1 MPTLLSRRR
10 LAGIASAVATAACL
24 PASLRAQTSLK
35 PIKVGVVAGP
45 QTPVM
50 EIVKANAAREGL
62 GVQIIEFADLI
73 QPNEALAA
81 GDIDANSFQHV
92 PYLDQQAKDRGYKFT
107 VVGQTLLAPVG
118 LYSKKLKSPND
129 LPAGGRIAIPND
141 PSNGG
146 RALVLLQKLGMIR
159 LRPEAGLTASVMTD
173 VVDNPRRIRFV
184 ELPAAQLPRVLDDVD
199 AAVINTIFAVPAGL
213 QPGRDSIALEEK
225 DSPYVNVIV
234 VRTAEKDRPEFAW
247 LVAAYR
253 SPEVKKYIEDTFKGA
268 VLTSW

>member
-1 MPTLLSRRR
+1 MYMPPSRRHVVR
-10 LAGIASAVATAACL
+10 LAFGLAATTCL
-24 PASLRAQTSLK
+24 PPVLHAQTSLK
-35 PIKVGVVAGP
+35 PIKVGLVAGP
-45 QTPVM
+45 QTPIL

-62 GVQIIEFADLI
+62 RVQIVEFADLV
-73 QPNEALAA
+73 QPNEALAS

-92 PYLDQQAKDRGYKFT
+92 PLLEQQMKDRGYKFS

-118 LYSKKLKSPND
+118 IYSKKIKSLND
-129 LPAGGRIAIPND
+129 LPSGGRIAIPND

-146 RALVLLQKLGMIR
+146 RALLLLQKLGV
-159 LRPEAGLTASVMTD
+159 LKLKPGTGLLASIMTD
-173 VVDNPRRIRFV
+173 IADNPRRIRFV
-184 ELPAAQLPRVLDDVD
+184 ELPAAQLPRVLEDVD

-213 QPGRDSIALEEK
+213 QPGRDSIALEGT

-234 VRTAEKDRPEFAW
+234 VRTAEKDRPEFAK

-268 VLTSW
+268 VLPAW